1 MKKRTWY
8 LTLLT
13 IITVIC
19 IAIGLLVHVVL
30 PAGNWLSD
38 MSDDLDDVNDS
49 ESFLS
54 GSTVYEE
61 VAAFSN
67 IHLEMEVSDISIAY
81 GDTYAISYK
90 TNKENL
96 LPQYEVKN
104 ETLYISQKTKKV
116 HGLTNNADCTCKI
129 TVPKDAV
136 LKLIDGTINVGDFTM
151 ERLGT
156 DTLNI
161 SSSVGDI
168 DISDNLFTTITLQS
182 DVGDISLENVTFQ
195 AAALSS
201 DVGDIDVET
210 PSPLDSYKM
219 DLSCDIGEI
228 EINDRSFRS
237 HYKQDAAAANA
248 QTLTVTSDTGDIS
261 IEY

>member
-30 PAGNWLSD
+30 PAGDWLSD
-38 MSDDLDDVNDS
+38 MSDDLDNVNDS

-96 LPQYEVKN
+96 LPQYEVKMKHF
-104 ETLYISQKTKKV
+104 ISAKRQRKYM
-116 HGLTNNADCTCKI
+116 G
-129 TVPKDAV
+129 
-136 LKLIDGTINVGDFTM
+136 
-151 ERLGT
+151 
-156 DTLNI
+156 
-161 SSSVGDI
+161 
-168 DISDNLFTTITLQS
+168 
-182 DVGDISLENVTFQ
+182 
-195 AAALSS
+195 
-201 DVGDIDVET
+201 
-210 PSPLDSYKM
+210 
-219 DLSCDIGEI
+219 
-228 EINDRSFRS
+228 
-237 HYKQDAAAANA
+237 
-248 QTLTVTSDTGDIS
+248 
-261 IEY
+261 

>member
-67 IHLEMEVSDISIAY
+67 IHLEMEVLASLMATPMRFLIR
-81 GDTYAISYK
+81 
-90 TNKENL
+90 
-96 LPQYEVKN
+96 P
-104 ETLYISQKTKKV
+104 TKKICC
-116 HGLTNNADCTCKI
+116 HS
-129 TVPKDAV
+129 
-136 LKLIDGTINVGDFTM
+136 M
-151 ERLGT
+151 R
-156 DTLNI
+156 
-161 SSSVGDI
+161 
-168 DISDNLFTTITLQS
+168 
-182 DVGDISLENVTFQ
+182 
-195 AAALSS
+195 
-201 DVGDIDVET
+201 
-210 PSPLDSYKM
+210 
-219 DLSCDIGEI
+219 
-228 EINDRSFRS
+228 
-237 HYKQDAAAANA
+237 
-248 QTLTVTSDTGDIS
+248 
-261 IEY
+261 